1 MHKMISILGLSVA
14 VGGCAYDAGY
24 EVDSGTFGNATLN
37 NAQIQT
43 GAKSY
48 VQVLGERFA
57 REVPDQVNFAFNS
70 AQLDPT
76 AQQIL
81 RQQADWIKQFP
92 EVRFKVFGHT
102 DKVGS
107 PSYNQRLGL
116 RRAQAVVNYLTRQ
129 GVSRNRLEAVAS
141 FGERQPLINTPD
153 RDRRNR
159 RTVTE
164 VTGFIKRNQ
173 TLDGKYAEVIYREY
187 IKSAE
192 PATGFDIDDSSAFE
206 N

>member
-14 VGGCAYDAGY
+14 VAGCAYDAGHR
-24 EVDSGTFGNATLN
+24 VDSGTFGNATLN

-70 AQLDPT
+70 SQLDPT

-81 RQQADWIKQFP
+81 RQQAHWIKQFP

-107 PSYNQRLGL
+107 PAYNQRLGL

-129 GVSRNRLEAVAS
+129 GISRSRLEAVS
-141 FGERQPLINTPD
+141 SLGEREPLINTPD

-173 TLDGKYAEVIYREY
+173 TLDGKYAQVIYREY

-192 PATGFDIDDSSAFE
+192 PPTTLNAGDSSAFE

>member
-1 MHKMISILGLSVA
+1 M
-14 VGGCAYDAGY
+14 
-24 EVDSGTFGNATLN
+24 
-37 NAQIQT
+37 
-43 GAKSY
+43 
-48 VQVLGERFA
+48 
-57 REVPDQVNFAFNS
+57 
-70 AQLDPT
+70 
-76 AQQIL
+76 
-81 RQQADWIKQFP
+81 
-92 EVRFKVFGHT
+92 FGHT

>member
-14 VGGCAYDAGY
+14 VAGCAYDAGY

-70 AQLDPT
+70 SQLDPT

-107 PSYNQRLGL
+107 PAYNQRLGL
-116 RRAQAVVNYLTRQ
+116 RRAQAVVTYLTRQ
-129 GVSRNRLEAVAS
+129 GISRNRLEAVS
-141 FGERQPLINTPD
+141 SLGEREPLINTPD

-173 TLDGKYAEVIYREY
+173 TLDGKYAQVIYREY

-192 PATGFDIDDSSAFE
+192 PPTTLSADDSSAFE